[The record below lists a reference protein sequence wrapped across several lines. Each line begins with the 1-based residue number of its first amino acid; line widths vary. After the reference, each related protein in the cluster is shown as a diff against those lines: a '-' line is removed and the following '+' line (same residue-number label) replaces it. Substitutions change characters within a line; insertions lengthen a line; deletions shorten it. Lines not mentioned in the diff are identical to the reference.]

1 VGFNYLYLLTF
12 FCRQLDAI
20 SRKQGM
26 KRGSV
31 LTHVTDLNDEADKE
45 SAPNG
50 EQKGARQRKCA
61 K

>member
-1 VGFNYLYLLTF
+1 
-12 FCRQLDAI
+12 
-20 SRKQGM
+20 M

-50 EQKGARQRKCA
+50 EQKGALFFLRN
-61 K
+61 

>member
-1 VGFNYLYLLTF
+1 
-12 FCRQLDAI
+12 
-20 SRKQGM
+20 M

-50 EQKGARQRKCA
+50 EQNESHPYLLTFFAA
-61 K
+61 SWM

>member
-1 VGFNYLYLLTF
+1 
-12 FCRQLDAI
+12 
-20 SRKQGM
+20 M

-50 EQKGARQRKCA
+50 EQKGALPRTPPKELSPFGIPQ
-61 K
+61 

>member
-1 VGFNYLYLLTF
+1 
-12 FCRQLDAI
+12 
-20 SRKQGM
+20 M

-50 EQKGARQRKCA
+50 EQKGALFFLRNEPIQKFLA
-61 K
+61 TLHTS